1 MNTAT
6 PNLGERAI
14 TAALWRLSGNG
25 AQTLLQLLVVLLLA
39 RLLEPRVMGLVTAA
53 LAVTKFADLF
63 WQLGLGEALIQR
75 PVLEK
80 RHLTTAFT
88 VSLVSGAGFA
98 LPLWLAA
105 PALAAWFGWPELAP
119 ILRALAWLFP
129 LNGLGVTAE
138 ALLRRELQ
146 FRELA
151 VIELCANFLGTG
163 VTGVTLAWCG
173 YGVNALVGAALAQAL
188 VKTCLLLARRPPS
201 GVACEWAA
209 CRDLA
214 NFGGGFT
221 LTRVCNYFA
230 LQGDNLVVGHGLGAE
245 ALGLYSRAYSLMNNC
260 VALFAKVLDEVLFA
274 ALSRMQDDAT
284 RMREAYQRSVRVLTL
299 LVLPVSAGLVVLAP
313 EIVRLLLGAQWSGAI
328 EPFRVF
334 AGAIILRS
342 GYKISISVA
351 RAQGAVYALAWRQ
364 AVYGILTLVLAWLGV
379 RGGGLRGVA
388 WGVTVAMAANHLML
402 AQLSLK
408 LLGLRGRDFL
418 RWHLAAVPAMA
429 LAGLT
434 AWGAATQLRALTSSD
449 WLICSGTAGA
459 VALAL
464 LTGTLAAPRP
474 LWGTE
479 GASLAQLI
487 NKRRGKGRSL
497 LMAEARTSVRA
508 S

>member
-1 MNTAT
+1 M
-6 PNLGERAI
+6 
-14 TAALWRLSGNG
+14 
-25 AQTLLQLLVVLLLA
+25 
-39 RLLEPRVMGLVTAA
+39 
-53 LAVTKFADLF
+53 
-63 WQLGLGEALIQR
+63 
-75 PVLEK
+75 
-80 RHLTTAFT
+80 
-88 VSLVSGAGFA
+88 
-98 LPLWLAA
+98 
-105 PALAAWFGWPELAP
+105 
-119 ILRALAWLFP
+119 
-129 LNGLGVTAE
+129 
-138 ALLRRELQ
+138 
-146 FRELA
+146 
-151 VIELCANFLGTG
+151 
-163 VTGVTLAWCG
+163 
-173 YGVNALVGAALAQAL
+173 GAALAQAL

-284 RMREAYQRSVRVLTL
+284 RMRQAYERSVRVLTL
-299 LVLPVSAGLVVLAP
+299 LVLPVSAVLVVLAP

-364 AVYGILTLVLAWLGV
+364 AVYGILTLVLAWLGL
-379 RGGGLRGVA
+379 RGGLRGVA
-388 WGVTVAMAANHLML
+388 WGVTVAMAANHLLL

-408 LLGLRGRDFL
+408 LLGLRGRDAL

-429 LAGLT
+429 LVGLT

-459 VALAL
+459 VGLAL
-464 LTGTLAAPRP
+464 LIGTLAAPRS

-497 LMAEARTSVRA
+497 LKVEARVSVSTS
-508 S
+508 